1 MEESV
6 KQPQFD
12 PLSFEVPKCN
22 VCKVKEAETVDKETL
37 EPYCY
42 KDAHKAKL
50 DFEQTED
57 IDVTLQRLR
66 ETAENLKDRNQ

>member
-1 MEESV
+1 
-6 KQPQFD
+6 
-12 PLSFEVPKCN
+12 LSFEVPKCN
-22 VCKVKEAETVDKETL
+22 SCKVKEAETVDKATL

-57 IDVTLQRLR
+57 IDVTL
-66 ETAENLKDRNQ
+66 